1 MAAMLFTR
9 CPGAARLRQ
18 PTIEEKVCP
27 VCGNSIEM
35 FSTDVTATCD
45 QCGFIAYNDAQNCIE
60 WCKYAKQCIGE
71 ELYNKLME
79 GKRHE
84 AENYQN

>member
-1 MAAMLFTR
+1 MAMLFTQ

-27 VCGNSIEM
+27 VCGNLIEI
-35 FSTDVTATCD
+35 FSTDVTAACD
-45 QCGFIAYNDAQNCIE
+45 KCGFVAYNDAQNCIE

-71 ELYNKLME
+71 ELYNKRMR
-79 GKRHE
+79 GKHLE

>member
-1 MAAMLFTR
+1 MAMLFFQ

-27 VCGNSIEM
+27 VCGNLIEI
-35 FSTDVTATCD
+35 FSTDVTAACD
-45 QCGFIAYNDAQNCIE
+45 KCGFVAYNDAQNCIE

-71 ELYNKLME
+71 ELYNKLMR
-79 GKRHE
+79 GKHLE

>member
-1 MAAMLFTR
+1 MTMLFTQ

-27 VCGNSIEM
+27 VCGNLIEM
-35 FSTDVTATCD
+35 FSTDVTVACD
-45 QCGFIAYNDAQNCIE
+45 KCGFVAYNDAQNCIE

-71 ELYNKLME
+71 ELYNKLMKE
-79 GKRHE
+79 KRHE
-84 AENYQN
+84 AEDHQN